1 MMGSSAPATQ
11 FDLGTLRS
19 PVGNDER
26 LAPRLMAA
34 ALIGLAVGAA
44 FLLVSP
50 KVPGLVRS
58 AWCVGATEPG
68 CDPGSQTTG
77 QLIDVVI
84 WSLVLA
90 GTATLVCVPLG
101 WVADVVGRV
110 RLSVPLVLLGPP
122 LVWLLEVLGE
132 PLGIGLTTRMRS
144 PWLLAQATVAYA
156 VAGLL
161 TGARLRPLWRWLIA
175 AVLVLGTAAVIA
187 RGYPY
192 D

>member
-1 MMGSSAPATQ
+1 MMGSSAPAAQ
-11 FDLGTLRS
+11 FDLGTVRS

-26 LAPRLMAA
+26 LASRLVAA

-50 KVPGLVRS
+50 RVPGLVRS
-58 AWCVGATEPG
+58 AWCVGVVGPG

-90 GTATLVCVPLG
+90 ATATVVCAPLG
-101 WVADVVGRV
+101 WLADVVGRV
-110 RLSVPLVLLGPP
+110 RLSLPLVLLGPP
-122 LVWLLEVLGE
+122 LVWALVVLGE
-132 PLGIGLTTRMRS
+132 PLGIGLNDRMRS
-144 PWLLAQATVAYA
+144 PWVLAQATVAY
-156 VAGLL
+156 VLAGVL
-161 TGARLRPLWRWLIA
+161 TGARIRPLWRWLIA
-175 AVLVLGTAAVIA
+175 VALVLGTAAVIV